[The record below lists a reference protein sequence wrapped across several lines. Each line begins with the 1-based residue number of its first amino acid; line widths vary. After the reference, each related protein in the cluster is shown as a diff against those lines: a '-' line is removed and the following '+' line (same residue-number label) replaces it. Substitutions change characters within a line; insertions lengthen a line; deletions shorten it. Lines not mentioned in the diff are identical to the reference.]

1 MLRRFIFR
9 GLVLTASGRRLVR
22 LRHRDDVVVSGLTLS
37 APVDLLVAGLTWSCN
52 ETNDLATTP
61 LSFLMTVL
69 DLVVTGQLVMSDE
82 GGVGGV
88 TDEVESGDSLVCE
101 SLLDSG
107 EETVGLGTS
116 GGSSCK
122 YHKTPCHANTI
133 LSPKVVRA
141 HNYRLQIQVNETNAP
156 IYIYKRY

>member
-69 DLVVTGQLVMSDE
+69 DLVVTGLLVMSDE

-122 YHKTPCHANTI
+122 YHK
-133 LSPKVVRA
+133 PKIVRA
-141 HNYRLQIQVNETNAP
+141 HSYRYKSMRKIHC
-156 IYIYKRY
+156 IYITDVNMHNIHDII